1 MNSKLVFVALQVHAL
16 HAFVCP
22 YLAEENIRWMPKG
35 WKKGARKMS
44 DMIDCNGSSQGGTAR
59 TRSETEDYLKDLEY
73 PVTYFRADLLRDE
86 GEKVGWEVKRKSDY
100 IEVDAVQADGAVSWW
115 NKNHPAR
122 ALKAK
127 DRVIS
132 VNGIEGNATLMAEE
146 IKGHMNASLRVIRLS
161 AEDRKVIERRKKEK
175 QASKV
180 LRMPGPIGLAQG
192 LPEPQGSKV
201 AVLHARNF
209 DEFVSL
215 EPLVLVMFYANWCG
229 HCKEMQPDYT
239 QAAEILSEMQDLPKS
254 VRLAKFDDG
263 DESNRYFGA
272 GSPEKY
278 NFTSYPSLV
287 LFHDG
292 MHEPFYAQHGANELA
307 AHISAVAKGLDIEDE
322 VQKSLMK
329 TRPMMYKKD
338 VDPSVVIELE
348 PENFDELV
356 IPNTEENNRL
366 WIIFYYSDKCPFCKT
381 LKPEYIKASK
391 EVAAQLGERVR
402 FGVVNSRVFKP
413 IADRFGVTS
422 YPWVSSVYAGQK
434 VEDMAG
440 LGGAESIVSWANKIF
455 KQAWTKKPKWS
466 TTAIDATATPGAGE
480 MADALPTF
488 NNTGSWREIIGRRT
502 WFFLHTYAAKFPDEP
517 TEADKASMHGLLA
530 SLGQNYPCPICRTHL
545 QSKLMSSE
553 LGPVNAESRTS
564 LALWLCKLHNMVNT
578 DLKKPIHPCN
588 SFQLDLMY
596 LKSCGECSANTTA
609 ADEQSEESSPWDYSD
624 YLKQGSQTRE
634 KIKGARTDL

>member
-1 MNSKLVFVALQVHAL
+1 MNLKPVLVALQVHAL

-22 YLAEENIRWMPKG
+22 HLAEENIRWMPKG
-35 WKKGARKMS
+35 WKRGARKLSEMFS
-44 DMIDCNGSSQGGTAR
+44 CDGSQGGEAKFK
-59 TRSETEDYLKDLEY
+59 SETEDYLKDLEY
-73 PVTYFRADLLRDE
+73 PVTYFRADLLREE

-100 IEVDAVQADGAVSWW
+100 IEVDAVQEEGAVSRW
-115 NKNHPAR
+115 NKKNPVR

-132 VNGIEGNATLMAEE
+132 VNGVEGNATLMADE
-146 IKGHMNASLRVIRLS
+146 IKSRFNASLRVVRLN
-161 AEDRKVIERRKKEK
+161 AEDRQVIESKKKEK
-175 QASKV
+175 QATKALKIS
-180 LRMPGPIGLAQG
+180 PPIGLGIG
-192 LPEPQGSKV
+192 LPEPAGTKV

-209 DEFVSL
+209 DEFIAAQ
-215 EPLVLVMFYANWCG
+215 PLVLVMFYANWCG

-239 QAAEILSEMQDLPKS
+239 QAAEKLSQMRDLPKS

-263 DESNRYFGA
+263 DEANRYFGA
-272 GSPEKY
+272 GSPERY

-287 LFHDG
+287 MFHNG
-292 MHEPFYAQHGANELA
+292 MHEPFYGQHGANELA
-307 AHISAVAKGLDIEDE
+307 AHVAAVAKGLDIEEE

-338 VDPSVVIELE
+338 VDPTVVLELE
-348 PENFDELV
+348 PENFDEHV
-356 IPNTEENNRL
+356 VTNTEENNRV

-391 EVAAQLGERVR
+391 EVSSQLGDRVR

-413 IADRFGVTS
+413 IAQRFGVTS

-440 LGGAESIVSWANKIF
+440 LGGAESIINWANKIF
-455 KQAWTKKPKWS
+455 KQSWTKDPKWS
-466 TTAIDATATPGAGE
+466 TEPIDSKATPGAGE
-480 MADALPTF
+480 MESGATTF
-488 NNTGSWREIIGRRT
+488 NNTGSWREILGRRT

-517 TEADKASMHGLLA
+517 TEADKSSMRGLIA

-545 QSKLMSSE
+545 QGKLMSSE

-564 LALWLCKLHNMVNT
+564 LALWVCKLHNMVNK
-578 DLKKPIHPCN
+578 DLGKPPHPCN
-588 SFQLDLMY
+588 SFQLDLTY

-609 ADEQSEESSPWDYSD
+609 ADEQSEEVTPWDYFE
-624 YLKQGSQTRE
+624 YLNQGSQPRE
-634 KIKGARTDL
+634 KTKGARTDL